1 MTRVKA
7 LTDRTIAERFT
18 EVKDED
24 SLWGDIGEQSAA
36 LAKRL
41 LESALDEEL
50 SMRLRAGRYRRTE
63 VRRGWRNGGYG
74 RQIISCWG
82 LLDIRM
88 PRARQQLPPSHVLGR
103 FQRRQPEVDQLLRQ
117 AFLRGVSTRE
127 VGEVLEPVLGCRP
140 SAQTVSRVAQALDAQ
155 VKRFHWRPL
164 KDTFRYLLLD
174 GITMKVKHPGGVS
187 KKLVLVAY
195 GIRPDGL
202 RELLD
207 FRLATA
213 ESTPQWE
220 AFLEDLFR
228 RGLEGRNLQLV
239 VTDGCAGLH
248 AALAIV
254 YPRIPRQRCWAHKLR
269 NLAAKLPRKHQQA
282 CLRAAKQIYLA
293 EHARQAGQRFRH
305 WGEQWR
311 TEVPKAVHCLE
322 QDLEELLAFYSCPR
336 EDWRA
341 VRTTNAIERAF
352 REVRRRTRPMS
363 CFQNNASCERIIYS
377 VVDKLNQRY
386 QRRSQALP
394 VAFTQAS

>member
-1 MTRVKA
+1 MAGVKA
-7 LTDRTIAERFT
+7 LTDRTIAERFQ
-18 EVKDED
+18 EIKDEE
-24 SLWGDIGEQSAA
+24 SLWGDIREQSAV

-41 LESALDEEL
+41 LESALEEEL
-50 SMRLRAGRYRRTE
+50 SMRLLAGRYRRTE

-82 LLDIRM
+82 LLDVRM
-88 PRARQQLPPSHVLGR
+88 PRARQQQPPSQVLGR

-127 VGEVLEPVLGCRP
+127 VGEVLEPLLGCRP

-195 GIRPDGL
+195 GIRPDGI
-202 RELLD
+202 RELVD

-213 ESTPQWE
+213 ESAAQWE

-228 RGLEGRNLQLV
+228 RGLEGRSLQLV
-239 VTDGCAGLH
+239 ISDGCAGLH

-254 YPRIPRQRCWAHKLR
+254 YPRVPRQRCWAHKLR
-269 NLAAKLPRKHQQA
+269 NVAAKLPRKCQQP
-282 CLRAAKQIYLA
+282 CLLGAKRIYQA
-293 EHARQAGQRFRH
+293 DHARQAGQRFRH
-305 WGEQWR
+305 WAEQWR
-311 TEVPKAVHCLE
+311 PLVPKAVHCLE
-322 QDLEELLAFYSCPR
+322 QDLDELLAFYACPR

-363 CFQNNASCERIIYS
+363 CFQNNSSCERIIYA
-377 VVDKLNQRY
+377 VVTHLNQRWS
-386 QRRSQALP
+386 RALP
-394 VAFTQAS
+394 VPFTQAS